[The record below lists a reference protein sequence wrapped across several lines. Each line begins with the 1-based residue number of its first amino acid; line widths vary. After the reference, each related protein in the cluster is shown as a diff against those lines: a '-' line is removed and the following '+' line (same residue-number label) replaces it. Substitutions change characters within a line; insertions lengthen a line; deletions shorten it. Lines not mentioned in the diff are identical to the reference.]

1 MKLVLVNDCEDHKIV
16 DAENGNTWVY
26 EPEGENENS
35 PVSRLIF
42 NGPRWHDN
50 PRYLHGLVMIDNEA
64 NTMWAW
70 LKSHLAA

>member
-42 NGPRWHDN
+42 N
-50 PRYLHGLVMIDNEA
+50 HGLVMIDNEA